1 MSTNPATAKIIA
13 IASYFLLPGWFL
25 GFILNNSRPT
35 PLGTFHVRQSFGI
48 MCLST
53 LAFMVVG
60 LLNFLIAS
68 VAGSFILIIIGV
80 IPFVILWF
88 MGVNSAI
95 LGKMKPVPFVGS
107 TFQKWFRGL

>member
-1 MSTNPATAKIIA
+1 MNTNPATARLIA

-35 PLGTFHVRQSFGI
+35 QLGTFHVRQSFGI

-53 LAFMVVG
+53 LIIIVVG
-60 LLNFLIAS
+60 LLNYLIAA

-80 IPFVILWF
+80 VPLIILWF
-88 MGVNSAI
+88 MGVISAI
-95 LGKMKPVPFVGS
+95 QGKLKPVPFVGI

>member
-1 MSTNPATAKIIA
+1 MSRNPISPKIIA
-13 IASYFLLPGWFL
+13 VVSYFLLPGWFL

-35 PLGTFHVRQSFGI
+35 QFGTFHVRQSFGI

-53 LAFMVVG
+53 LIFIIVG
-60 LLNFLIAS
+60 LLNFLISA

-80 IPFVILWF
+80 LPCVILWF
-88 MGVNSAI
+88 MGVVSAI
-95 LGKMKPVPFVGS
+95 RGEIKYIPFVGS